1 MTAVGIDAGDQRT
14 ATERWRSIPVR
25 WRVVLLVVAAVVAVE
40 LGLSLVGGI
49 AGNSPAGDQTSSS
62 FGTSPTGT
70 GAAAQLLADHG
81 HPVDRLVRPV
91 ADAHIP
97 SDTTLFIVDPMGWT
111 RADTAEV
118 ASLVAAGAHVVL
130 AGRPPDA
137 ALLTAMFGTGEVP
150 RWRPGAAGATSAVGS
165 SGVVSG
171 VSTVSS
177 GPVGSIG
184 SPGRTSPVLVGH
196 AGVFGVEGGTASSDP
211 SSVFLAS
218 STPLTNASLDEDDNA
233 AFVLNLAGPPTRG
246 VVFDEF
252 DHGYGRTGTGLA
264 GLPMWWR
271 WGLGLALA
279 AIIVWMLSAAR
290 RFGPVQPMARPLIPA
305 RVGYADALAATLAS
319 LPRDQ
324 IDRAVEPLRVE
335 ARQLLSRRSGVP
347 SAVDETEVRRAARA
361 AGVPDRVIAAALR
374 TGDAADD
381 ALDLGAALAWLE
393 AHTGVRT

>member
-1 MTAVGIDAGDQRT
+1 
-14 ATERWRSIPVR
+14 
-25 WRVVLLVVAAVVAVE
+25 
-40 LGLSLVGGI
+40 
-49 AGNSPAGDQTSSS
+49 
-62 FGTSPTGT
+62 
-70 GAAAQLLADHG
+70 
-81 HPVDRLVRPV
+81 
-91 ADAHIP
+91 
-97 SDTTLFIVDPMGWT
+97 
-111 RADTAEV
+111 
-118 ASLVAAGAHVVL
+118 
-130 AGRPPDA
+130 
-137 ALLTAMFGTGEVP
+137 MFGTGEVP

-211 SSVFLAS
+211 TSVFLAS

-233 AFVLNLAGPPTRG
+233 AFILNLAGPPTRG

-264 GLPMWWR
+264 GLPVWWR